1 MSIIKNSKEGKCE
14 IRKAVFI
21 YMRVIVLLK
30 FKQFSKTFL
39 NFLKQRKSKNL
50 ISARLR
56 LRSLHGPNP
65 AKSCAICQG
74 LLRLLQEVKGAQ
86 ARTSVMV

>member
-1 MSIIKNSKEGKCE
+1 MSIIKNPKEGKCE

-39 NFLKQRKSKNL
+39 NFLKQRKIEKLNKCE
-50 ISARLR
+50 
-56 LRSLHGPNP
+56 
-65 AKSCAICQG
+65 AK
-74 LLRLLQEVKGAQ
+74 AQ
-86 ARTSVMV
+86 IPSWP